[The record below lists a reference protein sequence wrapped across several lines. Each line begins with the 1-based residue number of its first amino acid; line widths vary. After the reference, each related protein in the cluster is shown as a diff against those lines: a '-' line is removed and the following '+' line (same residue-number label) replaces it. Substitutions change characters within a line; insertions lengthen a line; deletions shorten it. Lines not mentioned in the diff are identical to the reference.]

1 MYTNSQPNFIFVND
15 KKEGKSSIFQ
25 GNPPFLCTTMVVK
38 PRKTFIIMT
47 KCLVIMQEEDY
58 DGTKCLAERNR
69 GGRGFLYFTKLDFS
83 YIVNGLFHLHSAIN
97 YSKSLFIGNS
107 IIGILAIPGVF

>member
-1 MYTNSQPNFIFVND
+1 MLYVYYTNSQPNFIFVND

-47 KCLVIMQEEDY
+47 KCLVIMQED
-58 DGTKCLAERNR
+58 
-69 GGRGFLYFTKLDFS
+69 
-83 YIVNGLFHLHSAIN
+83 
-97 YSKSLFIGNS
+97 
-107 IIGILAIPGVF
+107 

>member
-1 MYTNSQPNFIFVND
+1 MLYVYYTNSQPNFIFVSD

-47 KCLVIMQEEDY
+47 KCLVIMQED
-58 DGTKCLAERNR
+58 
-69 GGRGFLYFTKLDFS
+69 
-83 YIVNGLFHLHSAIN
+83 
-97 YSKSLFIGNS
+97 
-107 IIGILAIPGVF
+107 